1 MLEVKNLK
9 SGYSDVEILHGVNL
23 VIKPGEL
30 VALIGPNGAGKST
43 ILKSIFNLA
52 EIYDGKIV
60 FKDKNITR
68 LKTNEL
74 IELGISYVPQGRQVF
89 PNMTVLENLQMGAYS
104 IQDQNV
110 IETNIKDVFQKFP
123 DLLQKQQESAG
134 VLSGGQQQMLAI
146 ARALIQNP
154 QLLLLD
160 EPSLGLSPKLIKEIF
175 EKIIEIKDK
184 GVAILMVEQN
194 ARQAVGIAN
203 RTYILENG
211 AVVLEGNKTILDNKQ
226 VENIYFG
233 GEIALKPI

>member
-9 SGYSDVEILHGVNL
+9 SGYSGKEILHGVNL

-43 ILKSIFNLA
+43 ILKSIFDLA
-52 EIYDGKIV
+52 EIYDGEIV
-60 FKDKNITR
+60 FKDKDITR
-68 LKTNEL
+68 LKTHEL

-110 IETNIKDVFQKFP
+110 IEKNIKDVFQKFP

-175 EKIIEIKDK
+175 EKIIEIKDN

-203 RTYILENG
+203 RTYILESG
-211 AVVLEGNKTILDNKQ
+211 AVVLEGNKTILDNRQ

>member
-60 FKDKNITR
+60 FKDKDITR
-68 LKTNEL
+68 LKTHEL

>member
-1 MLEVKNLK
+1 MLKVKNLK
-9 SGYSDVEILHGVNL
+9 SGYAGTEILHGINL
-23 VIKPGEL
+23 VVNPGEV

-43 ILKSIFNLA
+43 ILKSIFSLA
-52 EIYDGKIV
+52 EIQDGQII
-60 FKDKNITR
+60 FKDKNITS
-68 LKTNEL
+68 LKTYEI

-89 PNMTVLENLQMGAYS
+89 PNMTVLENLQMGEYS
-104 IQDQNV
+104 IQDQNA
-110 IETNIKDVFQKFP
+110 IEANIKDVFQKFP
-123 DLLQKQQESAG
+123 DLFQKQEELAG

-146 ARALIQNP
+146 ARALIQKP

-160 EPSLGLSPKLIKEIF
+160 EPSLGLSPKLVKEIF
-175 EKIIEIKDK
+175 EIIIKIKEE
-184 GVAILMVEQN
+184 GGAILMVEQN

-211 AVVLEGNKTILDNKQ
+211 TVVLEGNKTILDNKQ